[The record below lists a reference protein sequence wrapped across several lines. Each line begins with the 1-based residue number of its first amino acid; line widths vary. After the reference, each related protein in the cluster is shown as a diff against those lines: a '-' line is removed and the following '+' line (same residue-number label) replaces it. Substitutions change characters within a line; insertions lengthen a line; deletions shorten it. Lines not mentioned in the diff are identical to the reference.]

1 MNLYQSQDHFFVII
15 PLSDSLDPHPEI
27 FRWGSIDPG
36 NQQNWH
42 LNKCRFWRQNARIR
56 LKD

>member
-15 PLSDSLDPHPEI
+15 TLSDSLDPHPEI
-27 FRWGSIDPG
+27 FCWGSLDPG

-42 LNKCRFWRQNARIR
+42 LNKCRFWRQNAWLC